1 MKRTGSIL
9 CLVVLIVTMTVS
21 MCFGAESLKVTDT
34 YPHDGQKNTTTENMG
49 VKLWFNNDMGAKETI
64 KSNDKCFRIVDDEG
78 KAVPIRVFYNP
89 KDSKEVMVLLDATK
103 KIKIKQNTKYT
114 LMIDKNLVDNDGNS
128 LGTENTVSF
137 TTLNQKRNSTVYMV
151 MMAVMFVG
159 MFVFSSR
166 QMKKQMQEQREE
178 KGEKEEPFNPYKE
191 AKKQGKSVEEVMAQH
206 EKEVA
211 RKEAKEARKHR
222 HDAEREDDYEEEE
235 ESNGN
240 YRVKGPR
247 PISACGSTYKT
258 GRKAAAEARKAEE
271 ERLAKRRAANKKKK
285 KK

>member
-1 MKRTGSIL
+1 
-9 CLVVLIVTMTVS
+9 
-21 MCFGAESLKVTDT
+21 
-34 YPHDGQKNTTTENMG
+34 
-49 VKLWFNNDMGAKETI
+49 MGAKETI
-64 KSNDKCFRIVDDEG
+64 KGNKECFEIVDDEG
-78 KAVPIRVFYNP
+78 KKLPIKVFYSPN
-89 KDSKEVMVLLDATK
+89 DSKEVMVLLDATK
-103 KIKIKQNTKYT
+103 KVRIKDNTTYT
-114 LMIDKNLVDNDGNS
+114 LKIDGSLTDNDGN
-128 LGTENTVSF
+128 TVGKDETIAF
-137 TTLNQKRNSTVYMV
+137 TTLNQKKNSTVYMI

-166 QMKKQMQEQREE
+166 QMKKQMAEQKEE

-211 RKEAKEARKHR
+211 KKEAKEARKHR
-222 HDAEREDDYEEEE
+222 HDSEIEDDDDEDELPA
-235 ESNGN
+235 GH

-247 PISACGSTYKT
+247 PISAAGSTYKT
-258 GRKAAAEARKAEE
+258 GRKAEAEARKAEE